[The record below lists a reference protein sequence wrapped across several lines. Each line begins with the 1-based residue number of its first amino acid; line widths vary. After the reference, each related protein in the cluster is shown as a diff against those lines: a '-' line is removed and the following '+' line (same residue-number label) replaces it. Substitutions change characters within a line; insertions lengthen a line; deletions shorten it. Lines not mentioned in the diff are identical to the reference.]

1 MDNPL
6 DPVID
11 WYHTA
16 NDSLRITRRVLIQGI
31 PNAVTTKHSSFF
43 GHPVPA
49 SAAKLGSAKNEL
61 DRLVV
66 LALTAVFERTL
77 RDHLV
82 QIPRNAIVPGDIVVE
97 AVREQILEDI
107 EYWNISSR
115 VIDVF
120 QTVDPAVRGLARQI
134 IDYRNWVAHG
144 RTLTEPAPSNVIPI
158 KAHQNLTEFLKQ
170 AGIAN

>member
-11 WYHTA
+11 WYRTA
-16 NDSLRITRRVLIQGI
+16 NDSLRITQRVLNQGI

-43 GHPVPA
+43 SHPVPA
-49 SAAKLGSAKNEL
+49 SVAKLGSAKNEL

-82 QIPRNAIVPGDIVVE
+82 QIPRSAIVPGIPLVD
-97 AVREQILEDI
+97 AVRGQILLDI

-115 VIDVF
+115 VIEVF
-120 QTVDPAVRGLARQI
+120 QSVDPNVRGLARQI

-144 RTLTEPAPSNVIPI
+144 RTIIEPAPSNVEPI
-158 KAHQNLTEFLKQ
+158 RAHLHLTDFLKQ
-170 AGIAN
+170 ASIVD